1 MAQPKKTLKK
11 LIPLF
16 ILLSLSAL
24 FLFSYHPSNLNTTKS
39 FSFNPSSPLTHQNFT
54 FIIKVLTFNRLESLS
69 RCLNSLSKAHYDNH
83 VVHLHIY
90 IDHFQDSPNGYVE
103 IDQNLNLSNRILDF
117 VDGFSWKYGEKL
129 VHYRTGNAGLQAQ
142 WLEAWWPSS
151 DDEFAFVVEDDLE
164 LSPLYF
170 RFLKSLIE
178 NYYYN
183 SSNFSPMIYGASLQR
198 PRFVPGKHGNKMQ
211 IDDETQLFLYQLVG
225 TWGQL
230 LFPRPWKEFRIW
242 YDTHKAKGLKPFLDG
257 MVTTGWYKKMGERI
271 WTPWFIKFIHAR
283 GYFNIYTNLLHE
295 RAFSVSHRD
304 AGVNYGKSAGPDS
317 SLVDEKSFD
326 FNLLKLQSLH
336 SLKWYDF
343 CFKEV
348 SPGRIIRSSG
358 DLVSVLHSVQKLRTI
373 LLVNLQQMSES
384 IIRNLLCHF
393 ERLNIQNY
401 VLLGPQSSFLLDLAR
416 RGYPVI
422 DTDQFIDSVRLQSSI
437 NFEKSDEE
445 LGKEV
450 VVKVHVVRKL
460 LELKYNSWVV
470 DSDMIPLSSDSFLDS
485 YDPANDFTLGKNFKL
500 VFIRNSGSALK
511 IWDDNVVDK
520 VVASVATLKTRGSN
534 AREGNF
540 VNLVEK
546 LLEQKRTTFNS
557 VDETD
562 FSLNISYMDANQTTS
577 RNEKKFAFWSPEM
590 GSERIQKRLEE
601 FAMWVVDSDLSC
613 NAVVCHPS

>member
-1 MAQPKKTLKK
+1 
-11 LIPLF
+11 
-16 ILLSLSAL
+16 
-24 FLFSYHPSNLNTTKS
+24 
-39 FSFNPSSPLTHQNFT
+39 
-54 FIIKVLTFNRLESLS
+54 
-69 RCLNSLSKAHYDNH
+69 
-83 VVHLHIY
+83 
-90 IDHFQDSPNGYVE
+90 
-103 IDQNLNLSNRILDF
+103 
-117 VDGFSWKYGEKL
+117 
-129 VHYRTGNAGLQAQ
+129 
-142 WLEAWWPSS
+142 
-151 DDEFAFVVEDDLE
+151 
-164 LSPLYF
+164 
-170 RFLKSLIE
+170 
-178 NYYYN
+178 
-183 SSNFSPMIYGASLQR
+183 
-198 PRFVPGKHGNKMQ
+198 
-211 IDDETQLFLYQLVG
+211 
-225 TWGQL
+225 
-230 LFPRPWKEFRIW
+230 
-242 YDTHKAKGLKPFLDG
+242 
-257 MVTTGWYKKMGERI
+257 MGERI

-437 NFEKSDEE
+437 SFEKSDEE

-534 AREGNF
+534 ATEGNF

-577 RNEKKFAFWSPEM
+577 RN
-590 GSERIQKRLEE
+590 
-601 FAMWVVDSDLSC
+601 
-613 NAVVCHPS
+613 

>member
-24 FLFSYHPSNLNTTKS
+24 FLFSFHPSNLNSTKT
-39 FSFNPSSPLTHQNFT
+39 FSSNPQTHQKFT
-54 FIIKVLTFNRLESLS
+54 FIIKVLTFNRFESLS

-90 IDHFQDSPNGYVE
+90 IDNFQDSSKGYVE
-103 IDQNLNLSNRILDF
+103 IDQKLNLSKRILDF

-129 VHYRTGNAGLQAQ
+129 VHYRTCNVGLQGQ
-142 WLEAWWPSS
+142 WLEAWWPS
-151 DDEFAFVVEDDLE
+151 DYDEFAFIVEDDLE

-183 SSNFSPMIYGASLQR
+183 ESNFSPMIYGASLQR
-198 PRFVPGKHGNKMQ
+198 PRFVPGKHGNQMQ
-211 IDDETQLFLYQLVG
+211 IDDGTQLFLYQLVG

-242 YDTHKAKGLKPFLDG
+242 YDTHKAKGLKPYLDG

-304 AGVNYGKSAGPDS
+304 AGVNYGKSVGPDS
-317 SLVDEKSFD
+317 VLVDDKSFD
-326 FNLLKLQSLH
+326 FNLLKLQSLQ

-348 SPGRIIRSSG
+348 SPGRIVRSSN
-358 DLVSVLHSVQKLRTI
+358 DLVSVLHSVQKSKTI
-373 LLVNLQQMSES
+373 IFVNLQQVSES

-393 ERLNIQNY
+393 ERLNIQNF
-401 VLLGPQSSFLLDLAR
+401 VLLGPQSYFLLDLAR

-422 DTDQFIDSVRLQSSI
+422 DTDQFFDSIRLQNSI
-437 NFEKSDEE
+437 K
-445 LGKEV
+445 LGKEI
-450 VVKVHVVRKL
+450 VVKAHVVKKS
-460 LELKYNSWVV
+460 LEFKYNTWVV
-470 DSDMIPLSSDSFLDS
+470 DSDVIPLSSDSFLDS
-485 YDPANDFTLGKNFKL
+485 YDPGNDFFLGKNIKL
-500 VFIRNSGSALK
+500 VFVRNSSSALK
-511 IWDDNVVDK
+511 NWVDNVLDK
-520 VVASVATLKTRGSN
+520 VVAT
-534 AREGNF
+534 EGNF

-546 LLEQKRTTFNS
+546 LLEQKKPTFNR
-557 VDETD
+557 VDETG
-562 FSLNISYMDANQTTS
+562 FSLNISYIDANKTSS
-577 RNEKKFAFWSPEM
+577 RNGKKFAFWSHET
-590 GSERIQKRLEE
+590 GSERVQKRLEE